1 MGLSELLKNTFI
13 PKAQSSKD
21 TRICLVAEDS
31 SATNYIVV
39 DEIIDFKYKSS
50 VDSFTLI
57 NITIPFE
64 VSAYDLK
71 DISKDAK
78 IFQDAKVKKKFNAF
92 TDIFLPFS
100 FRVVNVYYDN
110 FKTYMLRGIL
120 LRSTPSVS
128 EHGYVLNISISSTV
142 STFNDACFYSYNN
155 TYEFQRTTLK
165 QITSKVMQSTVTF
178 IPREI
183 ATKYKFDK
191 VAIEPTQTI
200 FNFFTNIA
208 KSEGILITDATYE
221 IKSATGIPDSLVF
234 HKIKKTL
241 PTCYIREDEY
251 PFISCSPSFNEQEF
265 FAKVRC
271 LVPVSTSTTT
281 PTSSINPEI
290 FDLDKDVVNKNPS
303 ATKTENNNNIQTK
316 NKSGEYPLGKREA
329 ISKAIA
335 KNQAIKNANLDKH
348 SSALAYRIHIFKAE
362 ASKNKTINAYNEAKA
377 KYGRMLAN
385 AVNYQLVVQG
395 HKNPKT
401 RELYKKGEI
410 INVYA
415 PHSAIMQSCDFV
427 IKELELNRTVAG
439 GDTATLTLAL
449 TDAYLD
455 EINIDNLYA
464 NLPFFKNDVNLN

>member
-1 MGLSELLKNTFI
+1 MGLSELLQNTFI

-21 TRICLVAEDS
+21 TRICLVAEDN
-31 SATNYIVV
+31 TMQDYIVV

-57 NITIPFE
+57 DITIPFE
-64 VSAYDLK
+64 TSAYDLK
-71 DISKDAK
+71 NASRDAK
-78 IFQDAKVKKKFNAF
+78 IFQDAKVKKKLNAF

-100 FRVVNVYYDN
+100 FRVVHVYYDN

-142 STFNDACFYSYNN
+142 STFNDACFYSYSN
-155 TYEFQRTTLK
+155 TYEFQRATLK
-165 QITSKVMQSTVTF
+165 QITDKVILSPVTF
-178 IPREI
+178 IPREL

-221 IKSATGIPDSLVF
+221 IKSVTGIPDSLVF
-234 HKIKKTL
+234 HKIKKIL

-290 FDLDKDVVNKNPS
+290 FDLDKDVANNNPS
-303 ATKTENNNNIQTK
+303 ATKTENNRQTK
-316 NKSGEYPLGKREA
+316 NRSGEYPLGSRKDL
-329 ISKAIA
+329 SKVIA
-335 KNQAIKNANLDKH
+335 KNQGLKNANLDKH

-415 PHSAIMQSCDFV
+415 PHSAIMQTCDFV

>member
-13 PKAQSSKD
+13 PKAQNSKD
-21 TRICLVAEDS
+21 TRICLVAEDNS
-31 SATNYIVV
+31 KKDYIIV

-57 NITIPFE
+57 ELTIPFE
-64 VSAYDLK
+64 VSAYDIK
-71 DISKDAK
+71 NESRNSK
-78 IFQDAKVKKKFNAF
+78 IFQDAKIKKKLNAF

-100 FRVVNVYYDN
+100 FRVVHVYYDN

-128 EHGYVLNISISSTV
+128 EYGYVLNISISSTV
-142 STFNDACFYSYNN
+142 STFNDACFYAYSN
-155 TYEFQRTTLK
+155 TYEFQRATLK
-165 QITSKVMQSTVTF
+165 QITDKVIQSRVTCF
-178 IPREI
+178 PREL

-221 IKSATGIPDSLVF
+221 IESVTGIPDSLVF

-241 PTCYIREDEY
+241 PTCYIREDEA

-271 LVPVSTSTTT
+271 LVPVSTETIT

-290 FDLDKDVVNKNPS
+290 FDLDKDVVNENPS
-303 ATKTENNNNIQTK
+303 ATKTENRQTK
-316 NKSGEYPLGKREA
+316 NKSGEYPSGSQKDISDK
-329 ISKAIA
+329 ISK
-335 KNQAIKNANLDKH
+335 NQGLKNAKLDRH

-401 RELYKKGEI
+401 QELYKKGEI

-415 PHSAIMQSCDFV
+415 PHSAIMQPCDFV
-427 IKELELNRTVAG
+427 IKSLELNRTVSG

-449 TDAYLD
+449 TEAYLD